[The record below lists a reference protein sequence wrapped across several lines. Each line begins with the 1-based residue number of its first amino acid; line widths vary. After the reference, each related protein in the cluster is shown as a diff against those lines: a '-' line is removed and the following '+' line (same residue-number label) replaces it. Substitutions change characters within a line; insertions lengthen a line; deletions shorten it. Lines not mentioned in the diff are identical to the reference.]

1 MQATPVR
8 MTLPVLADQDAEADA
23 SALVAPITK
32 LMEADHLGFDVALR
46 LSRRACAA
54 TATTIATPAPNH
66 NAFVI
71 MDVFAP
77 EDVAPPAPIGS
88 EWSTFKDRKPHHD

>member
-46 LSRRACAA
+46 LSRRGVCSNCDNDCN
-54 TATTIATPAPNH
+54 PPPNH

-77 EDVAPPAPIGS
+77 EDVAPPAHRFGM
-88 EWSTFKDRKPHHD
+88 EHF

>member
-23 SALVAPITK
+23 SAFVAPITK

-46 LSRRACAA
+46 VSRRGVPQLRQRLQPPLR
-54 TATTIATPAPNH
+54 TT
-66 NAFVI
+66 
-71 MDVFAP
+71 ML
-77 EDVAPPAPIGS
+77 S
-88 EWSTFKDRKPHHD
+88 

>member
-46 LSRRACAA
+46 MSRRGVCRNCDNDCN
-54 TATTIATPAPNH
+54 PPLPNT
-66 NAFVI
+66 
-71 MDVFAP
+71 ML
-77 EDVAPPAPIGS
+77 S
-88 EWSTFKDRKPHHD
+88 